1 MTRRQWLWL
10 WIWLLLFLII
20 FCVWNRLQTIR
31 NQHQTTNL
39 APVIFTDKNRTA
51 SPVATKD
58 ISLKLVKSDG
68 TLRLS
73 GVFPSQKALDDLIAR
88 LEAEGEHVEKG
99 AVIIDP
105 KADNDKLLALVP
117 TLAQK
122 LAHVENGMIDYHEK
136 HLVIEGDTDDPN
148 LKAELKT
155 AVAALG
161 SGYMLDNRLLLH
173 EVQPPAAEEKTTAP
187 APKAEAEAQK
197 AEEQQKQAPK
207 AETAPKPEAKPQPS
221 RADLQHALDK
231 ILSGKRVEFLY
242 AKNELTPKSK
252 KILDQVAQALQR
264 YPGLRIEIGGHTDS
278 DGTEVRNLIL
288 SQKRAETVKKY
299 LVQKGIVPDRLVA
312 KGYGESRPLVK
323 NDTPAHK
330 QRNRRVE
337 FRVINQ

>member
-20 FCVWNRLQTIR
+20 FCVWDRLQTIR
-31 NQHQTTNL
+31 NQHRTTNL
-39 APVIFTDKNRTA
+39 TPVIFTDKNRTA

-73 GVFPSQKALDDLIAR
+73 GVFPSQKALDDLIAG
-88 LEAEGEHVEKG
+88 LEAKGEHIEKG

-105 KADNDKLLALVP
+105 KADNDKLLALMP

-122 LAHVENGMIDYHEK
+122 LANVENGMIDYHEK
-136 HLVIEGDTDDPN
+136 RLVIEGDTDDPN

-155 AVAALG
+155 TVAALG

-173 EVQPPAAEEKTTAP
+173 EVQPPAAEETAL
-187 APKAEAEAQK
+187 KAKAQK

-207 AETAPKPEAKPQPS
+207 AKAAPKPEVKPQPS

-252 KILDQVAQALQR
+252 KILDQVAQVLQR

-299 LVQKGIVPDRLVA
+299 LVLKGIVPDRLVA

-323 NDTPAHK
+323 NDTPTHK